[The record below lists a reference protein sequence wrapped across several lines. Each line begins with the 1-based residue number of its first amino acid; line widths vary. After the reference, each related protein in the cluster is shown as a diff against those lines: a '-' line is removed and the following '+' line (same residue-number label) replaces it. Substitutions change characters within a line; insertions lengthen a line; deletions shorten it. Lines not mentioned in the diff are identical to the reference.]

1 MPKTIV
7 KSRAGRE
14 LVMPTDAENAEI
26 HAAAL
31 EDTDAQPWTDAQL
44 DAVKPQLAF
53 GRGGTTRVT
62 IRVDSRTLA
71 AFRARAERSG
81 DNYQT
86 LMNRALNAFLEGET
100 LSEVVRKTIREE
112 LRA

>member
-1 MPKTIV
+1 MP
-7 KSRAGRE
+7 SDE
-14 LVMPTDAENAEI
+14 ENAEI

-31 EDTDAQPWTDAQL
+31 SDPDAQPWTDEEL
-44 DAVKPQLAF
+44 EAVQPHITF
-53 GRGGTTRVT
+53 GRGGTTRIT